1 MQRVSSYA
9 CATALIFGVFTSFAW
24 GQQTDLGIQ
33 AQEDAL
39 RRLQEADER
48 RSAEGRAARYQHIRG
63 GPVSLAEVM
72 RDPDNIELNYRY
84 AQTQVADGNLRN
96 AGATLERILLLNPNL
111 HRIRLF
117 YVFVLYRL
125 DNLTEAR
132 AELAKLNTAQLS
144 PADQAE
150 AARLSQ
156 RIENR
161 TRPTVYTAHVGVGM
175 TYQTNA
181 NFAPEGELAQLLIP
195 TPFGTIPALATVRE
209 EDDLGYVGTAGLGF
223 KHDIGRQDWREL
235 FGSVNALINEQ
246 VSVDQTDY
254 LSLNANFGVMHRS
267 ALGDLR
273 IQALAG
279 NFRLAD
285 DSFLK
290 FIGGDVDLE
299 RRYFGD
305 TLETHLRHRTLYEDY
320 DSASGFSPERTG
332 YRHEF
337 EVGARYR
344 VAGNQLVGG
353 SLQYT
358 LKRANQEWR
367 EYDEIEVSGDHTWLA
382 GRGIFV
388 INTIGYAHQ
397 IYDAPNP
404 RVSGQR
410 RHDNEVRYRFTV
422 SSPLSNIFGRNLL
435 SRAFYDMRL
444 RASVQ
449 YADNSSNIIN
459 YDYNNLSAELFLNK
473 RFSF

>member
-1 MQRVSSYA
+1 MRDPCPFA
-9 CATALIFGVFTSFAW
+9 RAIALILPLMSAAAW

-39 RRLQEADER
+39 RRIQQADER
-48 RSAEGRAARYQHIRG
+48 RSAEGRAARYQHIQG
-63 GPVSLAEVM
+63 GPVSLAEIM

-117 YVFVLYRL
+117 YAFVLYRL

-132 AELAKLNTAQLS
+132 AELAKLDTARLS
-144 PADQAE
+144 PGDQVE

-161 TRPTVYTAHVGVGM
+161 TRPTVFTAHFGAGM

-181 NFAPEGELAQLLIP
+181 NFAPDGELAQLLIP
-195 TPFGTIPALATVRE
+195 TPFGTISALAPVEE
-209 EDDLGYVGTAGLGF
+209 EDDIGYVGVAGIGF
-223 KHDIGRQDWREL
+223 RHDIGRQDWREL
-235 FGSVNALINEQ
+235 FGSVNAVFNEQ
-246 VSVDQTDY
+246 VTVDETDY
-254 LSLNANFGVMHRS
+254 FSVRGNFGVLHRS

-273 IQALAG
+273 IQAIAG

-290 FIGGDVDLE
+290 HLGADIDLE
-299 RRYFGD
+299 RRYFGG
-305 TLETHLRHRTLYEDY
+305 TLETHLRHRTQYEDY
-320 DSASGFSPERTG
+320 DSAGGFTPERTG

-337 EVGARYR
+337 EAGARYR

-353 SLQYT
+353 SVQYT
-358 LKRANQEWR
+358 LKRARQDWR
-367 EYDEIEVSGDHTWLA
+367 EYDEIGISGDHTWLA

-388 INTIGYAHQ
+388 INTVSYAHQ

-404 RVSGQR
+404 RVSTRR
-410 RHDNEVRYRFTV
+410 RHDNEFRYRFTV

-435 SRAFYDMRL
+435 SRAFYDVRL
-444 RASVQ
+444 RGSIQ
-449 YADNSSNIIN
+449 YADTSSNIIN
-459 YDYNNLSAELFLNK
+459 FDHNNVSAEVFLNK

>member
-1 MQRVSSYA
+1 MQDYRLIGRA
-9 CATALIFGVFTSFAW
+9 IALISLLVSGPVA
-24 GQQTDLGIQ
+24 GQQTDIGIR

-39 RRLQEADER
+39 RRIQEADER
-48 RSAEGRAARYQHIRG
+48 RSAEGQAARYRHIEG

-84 AQTQVADGNLRN
+84 AQTQVADGNLRG
-96 AGATLERILLLNPNL
+96 AGATLERILLINPNL

-117 YVFVLYRL
+117 YAFVLYRL

-132 AELAKLNTAQLS
+132 AQLARLETDKLS

-150 AARLSQ
+150 AVRLSQ

-161 TRPTVYTAHVGVGM
+161 TRTTIFTAHVGAGI

-181 NFAPEGELAQLLIP
+181 NFAPEDELAQVLIA
-195 TPFGTIPALATVRE
+195 TPFGPISALATVEE
-209 EDDLGYVGTAGLGF
+209 EDDIAYVATAGIGF
-223 KHDIGRQDWREL
+223 NHDLGRQDWREL
-235 FGSVNALINEQ
+235 FGSVNGVISEQ
-246 VSVDQTDY
+246 VTVDETDY
-254 LSLNANFGVMHRS
+254 TTVTGNFGALHRS

-273 IQALAG
+273 IQAIAG

-290 FIGGDVDLE
+290 HIGGDIDLE

-305 TLETHLRHRTLYEDY
+305 TLETHLRHRTQYEDY
-320 DSASGFSPERTG
+320 DSASGFTPERTG
-332 YRHEF
+332 FRHEF
-337 EVGARYR
+337 EAGARYR

-353 SLQYT
+353 SIQYT
-358 LKRANQEWR
+358 LKRAEEDWR
-367 EYDEIEVSGDHTWLA
+367 EYDEIGVSGDHTWLA

-388 INTIGYAHQ
+388 INQVSYSHQ

-404 RVSGQR
+404 RVSFQR
-410 RHDNEVRYRFTV
+410 RHDNQFRYRFTV
-422 SSPLSNIFGRNLL
+422 STPLGNLFGRNLL
-435 SRAFYDMRL
+435 SRGFYDMRL
-444 RASVQ
+444 RGSVQ
-449 YADNSSNIIN
+449 YADTSSNIIN
-459 YDYNNLSAELFLNK
+459 FDHSNLTAEVFLSK